1 MSKVTKKWLVAAVC
15 LVIIGSVIFAA
26 AMTAYKWDFTKL
38 GTVRYETATHSIS
51 EDFADIAIDTD
62 TADIIFA
69 LSDDGMCKV
78 ICYEQE
84 NEKHSVEVR
93 DGTLSID
100 VVCEKEWYEYIGV
113 NFGTPR
119 ITVYLPE
126 SEYSSLCIKESTGD
140 IKIPAEFEFESI
152 DITASTGDV
161 ENYACASGAVTIET
175 DTGDIRVK
183 DISAAELKLSVS
195 TGKVVVDSVTCEGN
209 IEINV
214 STGDAQL
221 TDARCKDF
229 LSNGNTGDLI
239 LENVI
244 AAGNFSIERST
255 GDVKFDNCDAGEI
268 FIETDTGDVTG
279 SVLSDKIFITETS
292 TGDVNVPESI
302 SGGRC
307 EITTSTGDIKID
319 VR

>member
-1 MSKVTKKWLVAAVC
+1 MNKVTKKWIVAAVC

-38 GTVRYETATHSIS
+38 GTVRYETETHSIS
-51 EDFADIAIDTD
+51 EEFADIAIDTD

-93 DGTLSID
+93 DGTLLID

-113 NFGTPR
+113 NFGAPK

-140 IKIPAEFEFESI
+140 IKIPAEFEFDSI

-161 ENYACASGAVTIET
+161 ENYACASGSITIET
-175 DTGDIRVK
+175 DTGDIRIK
-183 DISAAELKLSVS
+183 DISAAGVKLSVS
-195 TGKVVVDSVTCEGN
+195 TGEVVADSVTCEGN

-214 STGDAQL
+214 STGDVQL
-221 TDARCKDF
+221 TDTVCKVF
-229 LSNGNTGDLI
+229 FSSGSTGDLN

-244 AAGNFSIERST
+244 AAGNFSIKRST
-255 GDVKFDNCDAGEI
+255 GCVKLDGCDADEI

-279 SVLSDKIFITETS
+279 SLLSDKIFITETS
-292 TGDVNVPESI
+292 TGDVDVPKLA

-319 VR
+319 VL